1 MEVTHAY
8 RHGRYD
14 LGQPQAATTFGL
26 ELIRQ
31 RFEVE
36 HVHCYG
42 PHASISARLASL
54 SWRR

>member
-8 RHGRYD
+8 RHGRYVM
-14 LGQPQAATTFGL
+14 GQPQAATTFGL

-42 PHASISARLASL
+42 PHASISARLGSL